1 MYLKLKIILILVFF
15 FWEKK
20 MGVDKSIEQISDN
33 IITEKETELFFS
45 PTEFLSIVIL
55 ICTTSS
61 LVVHY
66 GRIY

>member
-33 IITEKETELFFS
+33 IITEEETELFS

>member
-33 IITEKETELFFS
+33 IITEEGDWTFFS
-45 PTEFLSIVIL
+45 YWIF
-55 ICTTSS
+55 
-61 LVVHY
+61 VHCDLDMY
-66 GRIY
+66 DI

>member
-33 IITEKETELFFS
+33 IITEEGDWTFFFS
-45 PTEFLSIVIL
+45 YWIF
-55 ICTTSS
+55 
-61 LVVHY
+61 VHCDLDMY
-66 GRIY
+66 DI